1 MCIRELG
8 IVGQIRRGKGGKKDG
23 ELDRRKG
30 EEKEEDEDVGKGRKT
45 REMDGWRVRRCVR
58 SVYVTLK

>member
-30 EEKEEDEDVGKGRKT
+30 EKKKRTRMWAKAERRGRWTDGGSGDVFAQST
-45 REMDGWRVRRCVR
+45 
-58 SVYVTLK
+58 

>member
-1 MCIRELG
+1 M
-8 IVGQIRRGKGGKKDG
+8 GQIRRGKGGKKDG

>member
-30 EEKEEDEDVGKGRKT
+30 EEKEEDEDVRKT